1 MTPPDRGTLTALLDV
16 LEGAATGDRVSVQ
29 DILDKVGDRSIM
41 PIVLVIALILVSP
54 LSGIPGLP
62 TLSAIMI
69 LLVMGQALARR
80 RHLWLP
86 PLLRNRRVR
95 SERLIRSIARLRSP
109 ALWVD
114 RHSHPR
120 LRVLTAGP
128 LRLLTLVACT
138 LVPMIWPF
146 LELLPFVTS
155 IGAGAVALMSFGLL
169 TRDGLYVLWG
179 YVVIGGMVVAIL
191 WLLQAG
197 A

>member
-1 MTPPDRGTLTALLDV
+1 MTPPDRGTLTALLDR
-16 LEGAATGDRVSVQ
+16 LEGAATGDEVSVQ
-29 DILDKVGDRSIM
+29 DILNKIGDRSIM
-41 PIVLVIALILVSP
+41 PIVLAIALVLVSP

-62 TLSAIMI
+62 TISAIII
-69 LLVMGQALARR
+69 LLVVGQALARR

-86 PLLRNRRVR
+86 AFLRDR
-95 SERLIRSIARLRSP
+95 RLRSDRMIKSIAHMRRP
-109 ALWVD
+109 AHWID

-120 LRVLTAGP
+120 LRILTSGP
-128 LRLLTLVACT
+128 LRLVTLLACT
-138 LVPMIWPF
+138 VVPMIWPF

-179 YVVIGGMVVAIL
+179 YVVVGAMVAAIL

>member
-1 MTPPDRGTLTALLDV
+1 
-16 LEGAATGDRVSVQ
+16 
-29 DILDKVGDRSIM
+29 M
-41 PIVLVIALILVSP
+41 PIVLAIALVLVSP

-62 TLSAIMI
+62 TISAIII
-69 LLVMGQALARR
+69 LLVVGQALARR

-86 PLLRNRRVR
+86 AFLRDR
-95 SERLIRSIARLRSP
+95 RLRSDRMIKSIAHMRRP
-109 ALWVD
+109 AHWID

-120 LRVLTAGP
+120 LRILTSGP
-128 LRLLTLVACT
+128 LRLVTLLACT
-138 LVPMIWPF
+138 VVPMIWPF

-179 YVVIGGMVVAIL
+179 YVVVGAMVAAIL

>member
-1 MTPPDRGTLTALLDV
+1 MTTPEPGSLTRLLDS
-16 LEGAATGDRVSVQ
+16 LEAAARTETVSVQ
-29 DILDKVGDRSIM
+29 DILNEIGDRSIM
-41 PIVLVIALILVSP
+41 PIVLVIALLLVSP

-62 TLSAIMI
+62 TLSSIII
-69 LLVMGQALARR
+69 LMVMTQALLQR

-86 PLLRNRRVR
+86 AVLRNRSVP
-95 SERLIRSIARLRSP
+95 SDRLKRAVARMRRP
-109 ALWVD
+109 ALWID

-120 LRVLTAGP
+120 LRILTSGP
-128 LRLLTLVACT
+128 LRVLTLLACL

-179 YVVIGGMVVAIL
+179 YVVVGAMAGTIA
-191 WLLQAG
+191 WLVQA

>member
-1 MTPPDRGTLTALLDV
+1 MTPPDRGTLTALLDR
-16 LEGAATGDRVSVQ
+16 LEGAATGDEVSVQ
-29 DILDKVGDRSIM
+29 DILNKIGDRSIM
-41 PIVLVIALILVSP
+41 PIVLAIALVLVSP

-62 TLSAIMI
+62 TISAIII

-80 RHLWLP
+80 QHLWLP
-86 PLLRNRRVR
+86 AFLRDR
-95 SERLIRSIARLRSP
+95 RLRSDRMIKSIAHMRRP
-109 ALWVD
+109 AHWID

-120 LRVLTAGP
+120 LRILTSGP
-128 LRLLTLVACT
+128 LRLVTLLACT
-138 LVPMIWPF
+138 VVPMIWPF

-179 YVVIGGMVVAIL
+179 YVVVGAMVAAIL